1 MSASFATNALT
12 ASYAANVP
20 LTASFAI
27 SASRATDAN
36 NAISAS
42 QAANAVS
49 ASFATSALTASYA
62 ANVPLTASF
71 AISAS
76 QATDSNNATS
86 ASQATNANNATSASQ
101 AANAIS
107 SSFASTA
114 TSASQAQ
121 NAVSSSFA
129 TNATNADLL
138 DGKNSTEFAIT
149 GSNIFTGIQYNTDTT
164 NPNGFGASASIYTDG
179 GLRVTQDTYVSGT
192 IYVNNLTVFGTQSI
206 NYITSSQLNI
216 GTNIISV
223 NTDTPSIRFG
233 GLAVYDSGSTGLTG
247 SMLWDSERD
256 HWVYSNPSGSSY
268 SGGMLMSGPRAS
280 SLGNE
285 QGTLNN
291 VIVKGQGGDHVT
303 SSQIIDDGTTVRIPG
318 NLQVTGSTIITGALT
333 GTSATFNGNIEIN
346 VNQNSLTRL
355 LVRNTTAGTG
365 AYVET
370 TYTSDASA
378 GSGAVGKFS
387 STSTTYK
394 ITTASNTYLYNS
406 IAGDIAIL
414 NDFSSGAIK
423 MAAGGSSTSHF
434 TIASTGAATFSS
446 GVTVNG
452 QLAVSA
458 PATTV
463 PIVCSVANQE
473 QYILISSSTGRE
485 AMSQYYNPTAGNWY
499 TGVRANAG
507 LTDTAS
513 YHIYSSTY
521 GNDVLA
527 ITTGGT
533 TVVRA
538 LGIGINPTQTAAL
551 VFADGVGAKILLN
564 NNANNYRI
572 DLVTAVAGG
581 DAMFKFIAG
590 STGAGEFGFYTGT
603 TLVQLITA
611 SGRQVINATASVITG
626 YSGPVQ
632 SLMINGGSGDG
643 ALTLNSSSTGYAY
656 INFSQALTSKFEI
669 GIVGTGGNGSFYINR
684 NIQQGENGAS
694 VYINKSNG
702 FVGILRNNPSFALDV
717 NGDIRSG
724 RLRNNGDLV
733 LDSYATVNPSSN
745 VFLYSTP
752 NDRDMW
758 VMLDSADT
766 TSNWGIYYRQIDSA
780 LGSLPAN
787 SVAYIGGGNN
797 GLRAWICLA
806 NGDYFFGGAN
816 LSDVRSKH
824 NINYISYSAIDKV
837 KALKPATFYY
847 NENPNISK
855 GGFIAQD
862 VKEVLPEFVTNKDD
876 KKYMMG
882 VDYYG
887 IIAVLTKGMQE
898 QQAQIEELKTEID
911 LLKAQ

>member
-1 MSASFATNALT
+1 M
-12 ASYAANVP
+12 
-20 LTASFAI
+20 
-27 SASRATDAN
+27 
-36 NAISAS
+36 
-42 QAANAVS
+42 
-49 ASFATSALTASYA
+49 
-62 ANVPLTASF
+62 
-71 AISAS
+71 
-76 QATDSNNATS
+76 
-86 ASQATNANNATSASQ
+86 
-101 AANAIS
+101 AIS
-107 SSFASTA
+107 SSGAVTSTGTIGGSNSA
-114 TSASQAQ
+114 TL
-121 NAVSSSFA
+121 A
-129 TNATNADLL
+129 T
-138 DGKNSTEFAIT
+138 T
-149 GSNIFTGIQYNTDTT
+149 GSNTFTGQQYISNTNAPVNFTDT
-164 NPNGFGASASIYTDG
+164 ASLYTDG
-179 GLRVTQDTYVSGT
+179 GLRVGKDAYVSGT
-192 IYVNNLTVFGTQSI
+192 LYLNNLTVYGTQSV
-206 NYITSSQLNI
+206 NYITSSQLDI
-216 GTNIISV
+216 ADNIITV
-223 NTDTPSIRFG
+223 NTNTPQIRFG
-233 GLAVYDSGSTGLTG
+233 GIAVRDSGSEGTGLTG
-247 SMLWDSERD
+247 SLLWDSQNN
-256 HWVYSNPSGSSY
+256 HWVYTNPSGSSY
-268 SGGMLMSGPRAS
+268 SGGMLISGPRAS
-280 SLGNE
+280 SLGEE
-285 QGTLNN
+285 QGTTFNALM
-291 VIVKGQGGDHVT
+291 KGQGGDHIT
-303 SSQIIDDGTTVRIPG
+303 SSGIFESGSNMGIGTASPSYK
-318 NLQVTGSTIITGALT
+318 LD
-333 GTSATFNGNIEIN
+333 
-346 VNQNSLTRL
+346 VN
-355 LVRNTTAGTG
+355 GTG
-365 AYVET
+365 RYQ
-370 TYTSDASA
+370 
-378 GSGAVGKFS
+378 
-387 STSTTYK
+387 
-394 ITTASNTYLYNS
+394 
-406 IAGDIAIL
+406 
-414 NDFSSGAIK
+414 
-423 MAAGGSSTSHF
+423 
-434 TIASTGAATFSS
+434 
-446 GVTVNG
+446 G
-452 QLAVSA
+452 QLVVTNSA
-458 PATTV
+458 STV
-463 PIVCSVANQE
+463 PIVCNVTDQE

-603 TLVQLITA
+603 TLRQLIT
-611 SGRQVINATASVITG
+611 SDGKQVINAIASSITG

-684 NIQQGENGAS
+684 NIQTGENGAS

-702 FVGILRNNPSFALDV
+702 NVGILRNNPSYALDV
-717 NGDIRSG
+717 NGDIRGG
-724 RLRNNGDLV
+724 RLRNNGDLS
-733 LDSYATVNPSSN
+733 LASYATVNPSSN

-758 VMLDSADT
+758 IMLDSADPG
-766 TSNWGIYYRQIDSA
+766 SNWGMYYRQIDSA

-797 GLRAWICLA
+797 GLRAFICLA
-806 NGDYFFGGAN
+806 NGDYYFGGAN

-837 KALKPATFYY
+837 NALKPATFYY
-847 NENPNISK
+847 NENPDISK

-876 KKYMMG
+876 EKYMMG

-887 IIAVLTKGMQE
+887 IIAVLTKAIQE
-898 QQAQIEELKTEID
+898 QQAQINE
-911 LLKAQ
+911 LKAQING